1 MYIIVDGKQ
10 RLSTMFDFIERGY
23 DSFYE
28 LEEGP
33 VKVMD
38 KLRSIYSKD
47 IPIEEKIFSL
57 NPIPKKVLHM
67 VDFPT

>member
-1 MYIIVDGKQ
+1 
-10 RLSTMFDFIERGY
+10 MFDFIERGY

-47 IPIEEKIFSL
+47 IPIEEKIDAGFDYISRVL
-57 NPIPKKVLHM
+57 NEDKDEKITHK
-67 VDFPT
+67 

>member
-1 MYIIVDGKQ
+1 MKHYI
-10 RLSTMFDFIERGY
+10 
-23 DSFYE
+23 FYE

-47 IPIEEKIFSL
+47 IPIEEKNRCWIWL
-57 NPIPKKVLHM
+57 Y
-67 VDFPT
+67 